1 MGVHQDVPVRRS
13 LVRVG
18 VLAQMNEFIAAF
30 VPNRVVSR
38 STVRMIVA
46 VQVAL
51 FFALWAF
58 SPFVFLPSIGD
69 TWSAF
74 VEQWGQGLG
83 GELIVSFYANI
94 QAIAISCII
103 SLGLA
108 YLTVLEGFRPVV
120 TFLSKLRFLSMVG
133 LSFFFTV
140 ATKTQHELKISLL
153 VFSISVFFVTG
164 MADVIES
171 IPKEQYDLARTLRMG
186 PWRTVWE
193 IVVLGQIDKAFDVLR
208 QNAAIGWMMLTMI
221 ESMVRSEGG
230 VGAMLTT
237 ANKHFYLN
245 AVFAIQITI
254 LLLGLG
260 QDYMLGVSK
269 KLFCPYADLG
279 SERK

>member
-1 MGVHQDVPVRRS
+1 MS
-13 LVRVG
+13 
-18 VLAQMNEFIAAF
+18 EFISAYTPNKPTKVSTVKMLIASYAAF
-30 VPNRVVSR
+30 
-38 STVRMIVA
+38 
-46 VQVAL
+46 
-51 FFALWAF
+51 FFVFWFF
-58 SPFVFLPSIGD
+58 SPFPFLPSIGE
-69 TWSAF
+69 TWAAW

-83 GELIVSFYANI
+83 GELITSFEANL
-94 QAIAISCII
+94 QAIALSSLI

-108 YLTVLEGFRPVV
+108 YLTVLAGFRPIV

-140 ATKTQHELKISLL
+140 ATKTQHQLKISLL

-193 IVVLGQIDKAFDVLR
+193 VVVLGQIDKAFDVLR

-230 VGAMLTT
+230 IGAMLTT

-254 LLLGLG
+254 LLMGLG
-260 QDYMLGVSK
+260 QDYLIGASK
-269 KLFCPYADLG
+269 KLFCPYAALG